1 MHGARQQLIVQL
13 CLRHLKRF
21 HAWGPDASQAARSPL
36 KLCLIKL
43 ALGWA
48 EAKGG
53 SPLDRRYRLPR
64 MRYKGAAPVPQTVR
78 LERPALVTELAEP
91 PAGAPAFPLLAQRP
105 AARVR
110 GTPIRHPAHGSGCGT
125 LS

>member
-1 MHGARQQLIVQL
+1 MQQVLYML
-13 CLRHLKRF
+13 HLWQGKC
-21 HAWGPDASQAARSPL
+21 HCVLGPDASHAARSPL

-105 AARVR
+105 AAKVR
-110 GTPIRHPAHGSGCGT
+110 GTPIRHPVR
-125 LS
+125 

>member
-1 MHGARQQLIVQL
+1 MGT
-13 CLRHLKRF
+13 
-21 HAWGPDASQAARSPL
+21 DASMAARSPL
-36 KLCLIKL
+36 NLFLIKL

-53 SPLDRRYRLPR
+53 APLDRRYRLPR

-78 LERPALVTELAEP
+78 LERPALVTELADA
-91 PAGAPAFPLLAQRP
+91 PAGAPAFPLLAQRR

-110 GTPIRHPAHGSGCGT
+110 ST
-125 LS
+125 